1 MSVSKKK
8 VRVAQAMF
16 LMQYRFILFYFIF
29 FVLFSFIFIYCVL
42 ITLLM
47 LQTCRAEYVAGTP
60 FSYSKEMQVGQIGLQ
75 RFKFK
80 IGTSQWSKGCNIDV
94 AGHSDLVEVKQTD
107 KVDCLWKVVLRCNLA
122 YNGKLSHMQR

>member
-1 MSVSKKK
+1 
-8 VRVAQAMF
+8 
-16 LMQYRFILFYFIF
+16 
-29 FVLFSFIFIYCVL
+29 
-42 ITLLM
+42 M